1 MDFDGYFDA
10 TEKAFVTEKD
20 QLIARIQRLR
30 EYWDETVDLDRI
42 AAKKCEELQTLKKLV
57 SKGHIQILRT
67 REEMLRVQ
75 LMNAQIEFRIR
86 QLQNEI
92 WRFLPY
98 TSKSVPS
105 IDYKLAATYREPK
118 ATAPITVPPDEKLHE
133 VLVSLQKQWSDMMD
147 IQQHVFDDEMN
158 HRVADNEYFARFV
171 ADFEKQNEKSHKDI
185 DDLLER
191 LIRRILQEKGSTA
204 ESILRHQSFL
214 DMLERK
220 KKSLRQ
226 KAEEVEQSAYDKVA
240 AAREKARKRAKA
252 ETSIA
257 REKVRTIERDNAQ
270 KNAVI
275 REQHTQIKTKARNLA
290 ASITKLRRKE
300 QRLLKR
306 NEDLKK
312 KGDARAED
320 LHHKLNALIS
330 AASAMES
337 CPEAEH
343 EHLLRVVAGAV
354 GHHAAT
360 ATSVEDINLKLQ
372 MVRNRLAELTKRG

>member
-10 TEKAFVTEKD
+10 TEKAFLTEKD

-86 QLQNEI
+86 QLHSEI

-118 ATAPITVPPDEKLHE
+118 AIAPITIPPDEKLRE
-133 VLVSLQKQWSDMMD
+133 VLVGLQKQWSDMMS

-171 ADFEKQNEKSHKDI
+171 ADFQKQNEKSHKDI

-220 KKSLRQ
+220 KKTLRQ
-226 KAEEVEQSAYDKVA
+226 KAEEVEQSAHDKVA

-252 ETSIA
+252 ETSIV
-257 REKVRTIERDNAQ
+257 REKVRTIERDNAH
-270 KNAVI
+270 KNAVMK
-275 REQHTQIKTKARNLA
+275 EQHTQIKAKARTLA

-312 KGDARAED
+312 KGDARADD
-320 LHHKLNALIS
+320 LQHKLNALIS

-337 CPEAEH
+337 CPETEH

-360 ATSVEDINLKLQ
+360 ATSVEEINLKLQ

>member
-1 MDFDGYFDA
+1 
-10 TEKAFVTEKD
+10 
-20 QLIARIQRLR
+20 
-30 EYWDETVDLDRI
+30 
-42 AAKKCEELQTLKKLV
+42 
-57 SKGHIQILRT
+57 
-67 REEMLRVQ
+67 
-75 LMNAQIEFRIR
+75 
-86 QLQNEI
+86 
-92 WRFLPY
+92 
-98 TSKSVPS
+98 
-105 IDYKLAATYREPK
+105 
-118 ATAPITVPPDEKLHE
+118 
-133 VLVSLQKQWSDMMD
+133 
-147 IQQHVFDDEMN
+147 
-158 HRVADNEYFARFV
+158 
-171 ADFEKQNEKSHKDI
+171 
-185 DDLLER
+185 
-191 LIRRILQEKGSTA
+191 
-204 ESILRHQSFL
+204 
-214 DMLERK
+214 MLERK

-275 REQHTQIKTKARNLA
+275 REQHTQIKAKARNLA